1 LARAIHKLKA
11 YPIPEAHEHFV
22 TIPTRVW
29 KVGFVVGAFVWIFS
43 AVITEVTDDDILV
56 PTVIILGSFLVPGT
70 LSAFAL
76 SRKREGYLTTEEVV
90 LGFFMAGTLAVVSTA
105 VLETY
110 LLPKA
115 KGTFIG
121 VGIIEELGKL
131 LVLALV
137 AHRVRHREPR
147 DGMVLGAIVGAG
159 FASFESA
166 GYALKAMLDNL
177 GTRPIENILES
188 EAFRAVL
195 SPFGHITWTAL
206 FGGALFASAEHGAR
220 SHLTRRL
227 VLTAL
232 GVMTLHALWDQSDG
246 WAVMLTRGVLHQGW
260 ELLWPNAQRW
270 QGVPT
275 SEALMYFNVFYIGL
289 LCIWGLIGAV
299 WIIHS
304 WRVYGRRET
313 AEATPPAHAMRPA

>member
-1 LARAIHKLKA
+1 VTSAVHEPET
-11 YPIPEAHEHFV
+11 YPVPDAQEHFV

-29 KVGFVVGAFVWIFS
+29 KVGFVLGALVWIFS
-43 AVITEVTDDDILV
+43 AVITEMTDDDILV

-76 SRKREGYLTTEEVV
+76 SRRREGYLTAEEVV
-90 LGFFMAGTLAVVSTA
+90 LGFFAAGTLAVASTA

-110 LLPKA
+110 LLPQA
-115 KGTFIG
+115 KGTFIA
-121 VGIIEELGKL
+121 VGIIEELGKVIVL
-131 LVLALV
+131 LLV
-137 AHRVRHREPR
+137 AHRVHHREPR

-177 GTRPIENILES
+177 DTRPVVNILES

-206 FGGALFASAEHGAR
+206 LGGALFASAQHGALF
-220 SHLTRRL
+220 HVTRRL

-232 GVMTLHALWDQSDG
+232 GVMTLHALWDQSYG
-246 WAVMLTRGVLHQGW
+246 WAIMLTRGVLHQGW
-260 ELLWPNAQRW
+260 ELLWPNAQHW

-275 SEALMYFNVFYIGL
+275 SEALTYFNVFYTAL
-289 LCIWGLIGAV
+289 LALWGLVGVA
-299 WIIHS
+299 WIIRS
-304 WRVYGRRET
+304 WRMYARRE
-313 AEATPPAHAMRPA
+313 AAPAASAHAMRPA

>member
-1 LARAIHKLKA
+1 M
-11 YPIPEAHEHFV
+11 

-29 KVGFVVGAFVWIFS
+29 KIGFVAGTLVWIFS
-43 AVITEVTDDDILV
+43 AVTTMVTNDDILV

-110 LLPKA
+110 LLPEA
-115 KGTFIG
+115 SGTFIG
-121 VGIIEELGKL
+121 VAIIEELGKL
-131 LVLALV
+131 LVLILV
-137 AHRVRHREPR
+137 AHRVHHREPR
-147 DGMVLGAIVGAG
+147 DGMVLGAVVGAG

-177 GTRPIENILES
+177 DTRPVVNILES

-206 FGGALFASAEHGAR
+206 LGGAVFASAHHGAR
-220 SHLTRRL
+220 FRVTRRL

-232 GVMTLHALWDQSDG
+232 GVITLHALWDQSYG
-246 WAVMLTRGVLHQGW
+246 WAVMLTRGVLDQGW
-260 ELLWPNAQRW
+260 ELLWPNAQHW
-270 QGVPT
+270 HGVPT
-275 SEALMYFNVFYIGL
+275 SEALTYFNVFYVGL
-289 LCIWGLIGAV
+289 LFIWGLIGAV
-299 WIIHS
+299 WIVHT
-304 WRVYGRRET
+304 WRMYGRHEA
-313 AEATPPAHAMRPA
+313 AEVAPAQATRPAE

>member
-1 LARAIHKLKA
+1 MARAVPAAVAH
-11 YPIPEAHEHFV
+11 PGPEAHEQFV

-29 KVGFVVGAFVWIFS
+29 KVGFLAGTLVWVFS
-43 AVITEVTDDDILV
+43 AVITLVTKDDILV

-121 VGIIEELGKL
+121 VAIIEELGKL
-131 LVLALV
+131 AILMLV
-137 AHRVRHREPR
+137 AHRVHHREPR

-159 FASFESA
+159 FAAFESA

-177 GTRPIENILES
+177 DTRPVVNILES

-206 FGGALFASAEHGAR
+206 VGGAVFASARHGTR
-220 SHLTRRL
+220 FHVTRRL

-232 GVMTLHALWDQSDG
+232 GVITLHALWDQSYG
-246 WAVMLTRGVLHQGW
+246 WAIMLTRGVLDQGW
-260 ELLWPNAQRW
+260 VLLWPNAQHW
-270 QGVPT
+270 HGIPPA
-275 SEALMYFNVFYIGL
+275 EALTYFNVFYTGL
-289 LCIWGLIGAV
+289 VCIWGLVGAV
-299 WIIHS
+299 WIGHT
-304 WRVYGRRET
+304 WRMYGRREA
-313 AEATPPAHAMRPA
+313 AEAVAH